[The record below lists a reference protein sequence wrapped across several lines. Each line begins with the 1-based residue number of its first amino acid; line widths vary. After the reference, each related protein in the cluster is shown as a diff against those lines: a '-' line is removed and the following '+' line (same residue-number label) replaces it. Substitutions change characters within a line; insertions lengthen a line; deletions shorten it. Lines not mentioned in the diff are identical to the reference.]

1 MKQPTIRVS
10 AENLRRQAGSL
21 AIQGLFQGASR
32 IGQMF
37 PNARP
42 ERHNVEIIRDVAYQ
56 PTGDAAHTLD
66 IYRPIDY
73 HTASAPLPVV
83 FYIHGGGFRILSK
96 DTHWVMGLLFAKQG
110 YVVININYRLAPQ
123 NPFPAAIEDACTAYI
138 WAINNVHRYGGDPER
153 IIIAGESAGA
163 NLATS
168 LAIATTFE
176 RPESYATDVF
186 QTQITPTAV
195 IPACGMLQVSD
206 VARLGR
212 RRPLPR
218 WLIDRLEEV
227 STAYL
232 TPNFTD
238 SIDLADPLVF
248 LESNAPSARPLPP
261 FFAPV
266 GTRDPLLDDTRRLH
280 AALQQREVQSTAT
293 YYPGEVHAFHAFTW
307 RKQAQQCWN
316 DKFSFLDNHL

>member
-1 MKQPTIRVS
+1 MHQPTTRLS
-10 AENLRRQAGSL
+10 AEAIRRQVGSL

-32 IGQMF
+32 VGQLF
-37 PNARP
+37 PNANP
-42 ERHNVEIIRDVAYQ
+42 ERHNIEVIRDIAYQ

-66 IYRPIDY
+66 IYRPRDY
-73 HTASAPLPVV
+73 NASGTQLPVV

-96 DTHWVMGLLFAKQG
+96 DTHWVMALWFAKQG
-110 YVVININYRLAPQ
+110 YIVVNINYRLAPQ
-123 NPFPAAIEDACTAYI
+123 NPFPAAIEDTCTAYI
-138 WAINNVHRYGGDPER
+138 WTINNVHRFGGNPER

-168 LAIATTFE
+168 LTISTTFE

-186 QTQITPTAV
+186 QTEIVPTAV

-227 STAYL
+227 GDAYL
-232 TPNFTD
+232 PSTLPEN
-238 SIDLADPLVF
+238 IDLADPLVF
-248 LESNAPSARPLPP
+248 LESSAQPARPLPP

-280 AALQQREVQSTAT
+280 AALQQRDVQSTAT

-307 RKQAQQCWN
+307 RKQAQKCWN
-316 DKFSFLDNHL
+316 DKFSFLSIHV